1 MKYKMLL
8 MAILAIVISSCSS
21 TKTGVGGTN
30 STLAV
35 RTRGVSMN
43 DYELVPAG
51 DRITY
56 TIDIS
61 TPEGKLKLNK
71 LSEKEAAELA
81 QVEAAYKY
89 NCDRLIDPHFTYLK
103 KGKRILRVTV
113 IGRPGVYKTRENQY
127 DSRTRQEIDINVRR

>member
-8 MAILAIVISSCSS
+8 MALITIVISSCSS

-35 RTRGVSMN
+35 KTRGVSMN

-89 NCDRLIDPHFTYLK
+89 NCDRLIDPHFTYLR

-113 IGRPGVYKTRENQY
+113 MGRPGVYKARENQY
-127 DSRTRQEIDINVRR
+127 DSRTRQEIDINVRH

>member
-1 MKYKMLL
+1 MKYNI
-8 MAILAIVISSCSS
+8 ILIVLIATIFNSCSS
-21 TKTGVGGTN
+21 TKTGVGGTS

-35 RTRGVSMN
+35 KTRGVSTN

-51 DRITY
+51 DRITF

-61 TPEGKLKLNK
+61 TPEGKLKLHK

-113 IGRPGVYKTRENQY
+113 MGRPGVYKPREAQY
-127 DSRTRQEIDINVRR
+127 DSRTRQ